1 MGHSKRLVKDCYL
14 QMVKDSEISNGHKQ
28 TFSTI
33 KKRCNMQ
40 KQVRHN
46 RIFQLHF
53 SLHIN
58 DSKQYK
64 MLMFNPSKKGS
75 FKCPSTL

>member
-1 MGHSKRLVKDCYL
+1 MVEDC
-14 QMVKDSEISNGHKQ
+14 EINNGHKQ

-40 KQVRHN
+40 KQVGHN
-46 RIFQLHF
+46 IIRWFQALF
-53 SLHIN
+53 SLHLN

-64 MLMFNPSKKGS
+64 MLMFNPNKEGS